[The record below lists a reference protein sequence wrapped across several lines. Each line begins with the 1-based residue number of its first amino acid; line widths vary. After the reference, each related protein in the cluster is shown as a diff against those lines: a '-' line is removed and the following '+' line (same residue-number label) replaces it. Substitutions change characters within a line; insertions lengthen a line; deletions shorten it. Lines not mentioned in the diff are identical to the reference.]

1 MLQDKLKKN
10 VARITGPLRVYD
22 EWHPWKEAEKPR
34 HAKITS
40 QSVFLWNIS
49 QLANRLKETKFSFR
63 PLATANICNLVLM
76 RNHELFTGIE
86 VKDKDGNVVGTS
98 KIAAR
103 KVLTYGRKVKM
114 AGYWQRSFLFVS
126 VFKHTKRTRSIFSY
140 LERTSLVNRE
150 DILRAFVGGAVAS
163 WLVRSFS

>member
-1 MLQDKLKKN
+1 
-10 VARITGPLRVYD
+10 
-22 EWHPWKEAEKPR
+22 
-34 HAKITS
+34 
-40 QSVFLWNIS
+40 
-49 QLANRLKETKFSFR
+49 
-63 PLATANICNLVLM
+63 M